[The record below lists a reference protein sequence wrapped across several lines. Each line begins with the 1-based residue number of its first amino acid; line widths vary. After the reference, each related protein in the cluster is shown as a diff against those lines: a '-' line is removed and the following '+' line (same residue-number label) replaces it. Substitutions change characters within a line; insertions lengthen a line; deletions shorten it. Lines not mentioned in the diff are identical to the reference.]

1 MAMTSTAAS
10 VGESPRVRVVGL
22 ADDPVVVLL
31 EMTARLAT
39 SDPAAALASL
49 GQAAGLL
56 RGRAASN
63 DHPRDLTSA
72 EERVVV
78 LAASGRSN
86 QAIATQLFLS
96 VRTVECHLSHAYAKL
111 GVHSKAELAAWW
123 ALNVAGSLD

>member
-10 VGESPRVRVVGL
+10 AGEGPRVRVVGL
-22 ADDPVVVLL
+22 ADDPVVALL
-31 EMTARLAT
+31 EMTARLAA

-56 RGRAASN
+56 RGRAANN
-63 DHPRDLTSA
+63 DHPSDLTSA

-86 QAIATQLFLS
+86 QAIAMQLFLS

>member
-22 ADDPVVVLL
+22 ADDPVIVLL
-31 EMTARLAT
+31 EMSARLAT

-56 RGRAASN
+56 RGRAARG
-63 DHPRDLTSA
+63 DHPSDLTSA

-86 QAIATQLFLS
+86 QAIAMQLFLS

>member
-10 VGESPRVRVVGL
+10 AGGSPRHRVVGL
-22 ADDPVVVLL
+22 TQDPVVVLL
-31 EMTARLAT
+31 EMTARLAS
-39 SDPAAALASL
+39 SDPSAALASL

-56 RGRAASN
+56 RGRAAEV
-63 DHPRDLTSA
+63 DRPRDLTTA

-86 QAIATQLFLS
+86 QTIAAQLFLS
-96 VRTVECHLSHAYAKL
+96 IRTVECHLSHAYAKL

-123 ALNVAGSLD
+123 ALNVAGALD

>member
-56 RGRAASN
+56 RGRAARG
-63 DHPRDLTSA
+63 DHPSDLTGA

-96 VRTVECHLSHAYAKL
+96 VRTVECHLSHAYVKL